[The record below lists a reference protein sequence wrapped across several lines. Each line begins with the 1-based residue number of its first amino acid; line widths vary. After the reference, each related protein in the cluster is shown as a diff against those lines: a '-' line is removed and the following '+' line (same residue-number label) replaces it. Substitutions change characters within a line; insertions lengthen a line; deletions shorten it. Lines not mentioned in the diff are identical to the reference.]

1 MVNEEIIGGLISAL
15 SRGEPLQQAM
25 MTFYNAGYKKEDIEE
40 AAKTVY
46 MQVGAETS
54 KTGYI
59 QNTIKKIAS
68 TVGLVKKN
76 PQPQNPPIKSSLF
89 SSNKS
94 APENA
99 TIPEVQK
106 TKEESEIPKA
116 PLENAQQNPFQE
128 NKYQNQNQNK
138 NANQNNQNKS
148 SQKNSYY
155 GGNNS
160 NNYQNVDQVASKIE
174 RAIKDL
180 KQISIPSKIE
190 IINRTM
196 DSKQPPLV
204 VQRVSNYSGDAAPPK
219 PVSKAVTFILVFL
232 LILLLG
238 VLAAVFFF
246 KADLIKL
253 FNNVGLS

>member
-1 MVNEEIIGGLISAL
+1 MVNEEIIGGLVSAL
-15 SRGEPLQQAM
+15 SRGEPLQKAM

-46 MQVGAETS
+46 MQVGAETA

-59 QNTIKKIAS
+59 QSKLNKIAS

-76 PQPQNPPIKSSLF
+76 PPSQNSQSKTSLVPSNQQTSTSTATPAVQKSNEEPQVPTAP
-89 SSNKS
+89 
-94 APENA
+94 PEN
-99 TIPEVQK
+99 TQQK
-106 TKEESEIPKA
+106 T
-116 PLENAQQNPFQE
+116 FQE
-128 NKYQNQNQNK
+128 NKSQNQNQNK

-148 SQKNSYY
+148 SQKASHY

-160 NNYQNVDQVASKIE
+160 GGTYQNVDQVTSKIE

-180 KQISIPSKIE
+180 KQISFPSKIE
-190 IINRTM
+190 IVNRTM
-196 DSKQPPLV
+196 DNKPPLV
-204 VQRVSNYSGDAAPPK
+204 VQRVSNYSGDAVPPR
-219 PVSKAVTFILVFL
+219 PVSKAVTFILIFL

-238 VLAAVFFF
+238 ILAAVFFF
-246 KADLIKL
+246 KDDLIKL